1 MTPSFGRTGH
11 RGHCSQG
18 VLLAVALIVCLRI
31 DLSVAAPLAARAG
44 TESAAVFQAD
54 AKTLSQGATLF
65 RQECVYCHGVSARG
79 GMRGP
84 DLTTGSWTHG
94 GTDADLSATIVD
106 GIQGTAMP
114 PHKLTQE
121 EVRQI
126 IAYLRSLQ
134 QPVAQTAGD
143 ASRGEA
149 LFFGSQRCSS
159 CHIVNGRGGRLG
171 PELSTVGSGRS
182 RAYLVE
188 SIREPGRRLT
198 ENHSFGDDYT
208 LRYDTVTVVT
218 SDGTTIVGV
227 PMNEDTFTVQV
238 MDTTEHVHSLDK
250 KSLRSLRHEDRSLM
264 PAYGV
269 NRLSN
274 AELDDLLAYLQT
286 LRAATTARKG
296 PSHD

>member
-1 MTPSFGRTGH
+1 
-11 RGHCSQG
+11 
-18 VLLAVALIVCLRI
+18 
-31 DLSVAAPLAARAG
+31 
-44 TESAAVFQAD
+44 
-54 AKTLSQGATLF
+54 
-65 RQECVYCHGVSARG
+65 
-79 GMRGP
+79 
-84 DLTTGSWTHG
+84 
-94 GTDADLSATIVD
+94 
-106 GIQGTAMP
+106 
-114 PHKLTQE
+114 
-121 EVRQI
+121 
-126 IAYLRSLQ
+126 
-134 QPVAQTAGD
+134 
-143 ASRGEA
+143 
-149 LFFGSQRCSS
+149 
-159 CHIVNGRGGRLG
+159 
-171 PELSTVGSGRS
+171 
-182 RAYLVE
+182 
-188 SIREPGRRLT
+188 
-198 ENHSFGDDYT
+198 YT